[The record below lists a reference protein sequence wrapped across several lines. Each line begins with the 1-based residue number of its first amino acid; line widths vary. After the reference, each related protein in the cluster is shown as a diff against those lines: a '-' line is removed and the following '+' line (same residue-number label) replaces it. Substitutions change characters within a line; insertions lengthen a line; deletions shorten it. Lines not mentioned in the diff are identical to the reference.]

1 MSSLLEDLIT
11 FCSKLPGLG
20 PRSSRRLILYLLK
33 NKDTLL
39 ENLIQYLLSVR
50 EELSSCE
57 ECGNIDISSPCSVC
71 IDEKRVKNKICVVE
85 EVADLWAIEKSKSF
99 NGIYHVLGG
108 VLSAIDGVGPDQ
120 LNIKS
125 LINKSKNSIIEEIII
140 ATNATPEGQLTGQ
153 YIADQFSKTNIFISR
168 LAHGMPIGSELDY
181 IDEGTLVTAFKS
193 RSKFD

>member
-39 ENLIQYLLSVR
+39 ENLIQLLLSVR

-57 ECGNIDISSPCSVC
+57 ECGNIDVSSPCSVC

>member
-39 ENLIQYLLSVR
+39 ENLIQLLLSVR

-57 ECGNIDISSPCSVC
+57 ECGNIDVSSPCSVC

-108 VLSAIDGVGPDQ
+108 VLSAIDGIGPDQ

>member
-39 ENLIQYLLSVR
+39 ENLIQLLLSVR
-50 EELSSCE
+50 EDLSNCE
-57 ECGNIDISSPCSVC
+57 ECGNIDVSSPCSVC

-125 LINKSKNSIIEEIII
+125 LVNKSKNSIIEEIII

-168 LAHGMPIGSELDY
+168 LAYGMPIGSELDY

>member
-39 ENLIQYLLSVR
+39 ENLIQLLLSVR

-57 ECGNIDISSPCSVC
+57 ECGNIDVSSPCSVC
-71 IDEKRVKNKICVVE
+71 INEKRVKNKICVVE